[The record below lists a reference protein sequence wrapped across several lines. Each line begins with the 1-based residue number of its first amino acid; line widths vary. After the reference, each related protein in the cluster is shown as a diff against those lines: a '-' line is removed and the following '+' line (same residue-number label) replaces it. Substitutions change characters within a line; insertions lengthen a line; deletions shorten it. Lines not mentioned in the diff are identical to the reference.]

1 MRAMT
6 APHAQ
11 TKHHDSA
18 SALPV
23 LPVKAVVGCC
33 PVKEAFTG
41 QGFLVV
47 GWWQGGGKNCF
58 QFSALSRE
66 P

>member
-1 MRAMT
+1 V
-6 APHAQ
+6 
-11 TKHHDSA
+11 D
-18 SALPV
+18 
-23 LPVKAVVGCC
+23 KAVVGCC

-58 QFSALSRE
+58 QFSMAVNQINHTNRSRE
-66 P
+66 MRES

>member
-1 MRAMT
+1 VIFSVISVSV
-6 APHAQ
+6 
-11 TKHHDSA
+11 D
-18 SALPV
+18 
-23 LPVKAVVGCC
+23 KAVVGCC